1 MGTLKDEK
9 ISYLKSGALPPFAD
23 LKEAEFS
30 AHRCRRCPLWERATQ
45 TVFGAGAS
53 QAHILFVG
61 EQPGDAED
69 RTGLPFVGPA
79 GRLLDRALN
88 QAHINRDL
96 CYVTNAVKHFKWEPL
111 GQRRLHKKP
120 TSREIQACRPWL
132 QAEIELIQPEVVVGL
147 GATAAASIFG
157 VPVRIADVRG
167 KRIISTRPHHN
178 VTIREENSIAA
189 LEVMS
194 RFAINPKWLIYLPPT
209 MSPCGTSQEPGWLEH
224 MLSLA
229 CRADVGAVGAIL
241 LYPDDNVQHA
251 GVTIGIQRRP
261 LV

>member
-1 MGTLKDEK
+1 VRAEKSHYRKSSDELPDFASLK
-9 ISYLKSGALPPFAD
+9 GAQIL
-23 LKEAEFS
+23 

-53 QAHILFVG
+53 HARVVFVG
-61 EQPGDAED
+61 EQPGDVED

-79 GRLLDRALN
+79 GRLLDRALR
-88 QAHINRDL
+88 QAQINRDL

-157 VPVRIADVRG
+157 GPVRIADVRG
-167 KRIISTRPHHN
+167 KLTSVESIGKTCLITVHPSSVLRAPDPETRQ
-178 VTIREENSIAA
+178 VEFDRFVQDLTLLRE
-189 LEVMS
+189 
-194 RFAINPKWLIYLPPT
+194 F
-209 MSPCGTSQEPGWLEH
+209 
-224 MLSLA
+224 
-229 CRADVGAVGAIL
+229 VG
-241 LYPDDNVQHA
+241 
-251 GVTIGIQRRP
+251 
-261 LV
+261 